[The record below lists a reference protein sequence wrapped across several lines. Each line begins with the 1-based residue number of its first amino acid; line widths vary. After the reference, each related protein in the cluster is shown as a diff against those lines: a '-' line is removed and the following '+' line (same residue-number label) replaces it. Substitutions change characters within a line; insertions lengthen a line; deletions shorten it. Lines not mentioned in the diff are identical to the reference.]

1 MTPTNQPDRSPA
13 PGIIPEPAYVHHHD
27 TPAAATERHRE
38 PSLKRRN
45 PLRLLASKVVSA
57 LRGDKHTVNAYPA
70 ENERAAPPQISNQR
84 PTTVAQ

>member
-45 PLRLLASKVVSA
+45 PLRLLASKVMSA
-57 LRGDKHTVNAYPA
+57 LRGDETETPA
-70 ENERAAPPQISNQR
+70 ASPPPFEWRALHRGSTRGGRR
-84 PTTVAQ
+84 PL